1 MQKSGP
7 FGVIWPPRTAE
18 VEEGAA
24 DLSPEE
30 IKTTRFVSVQYLPA
44 SAAFTGLSAGTVWRT
59 MSVRVA
65 SHS

>member
-7 FGVIWPPRTAE
+7 FGAVWPPRAAE

-24 DLSPEE
+24 DLSPEQ
-30 IKTTRFVSVQYLPA
+30 IKTSCFASVQYLPA

-59 MSVRVA
+59 MSVRAA